1 MSGQASVCLVCLI
14 DCFHLAHSVSVWNT
28 VGLCC
33 CVLRLYSVLG
43 ASTPEFISPSFKRPL
58 NLGPNTQILYKHI
71 QPQATMT
78 NTNQYIHTHTHIHR
92 DRTTPTHTHSL
103 QSVGQPTSW
112 VHRTRMTE
120 LGGTFTQLSLWCYC
134 CNHPHSHQSP
144 AQSLLQYYHPGAGL
158 PSCRTTKPESSQ
170 SVDSQMAVSPS
181 SSLRFTLTLPPI
193 TLGISPTSV
202 VPWVRMKL
210 PPPPPP
216 SGWIAQVFDFLSAVQ
231 I

>member
-103 QSVGQPTSW
+103 QSASPLPEYTGPGWQNWEVHSPNYPYDATAVTILIVISHLHNPCYSITTQGQ
-112 VHRTRMTE
+112 
-120 LGGTFTQLSLWCYC
+120 G
-134 CNHPHSHQSP
+134 
-144 AQSLLQYYHPGAGL
+144 YHPVE
-158 PSCRTTKPESSQ
+158 PPNQSHHSQ
-170 SVDSQMAVSPS
+170 
-181 SSLRFTLTLPPI
+181 
-193 TLGISPTSV
+193 
-202 VPWVRMKL
+202 
-210 PPPPPP
+210 
-216 SGWIAQVFDFLSAVQ
+216 
-231 I
+231 